1 MRIGIEAQ
9 RLFRKKKHGME
20 VVALELIRH
29 LQALDRENQY
39 FIFVK
44 DDEDRCIQETD
55 NFRIVTV
62 PGLSYPDWEQ
72 IQLPK
77 AIKEYNLDVLHCTC
91 NTAPRRVGVPLILT
105 LHDIIYLES
114 VSFLGTAYQNF
125 GNLYRRWVVPQ
136 VVKSCQKIVTVSH
149 YEQQCILDKLPV
161 EADNIRVVYNAINS
175 SFRVIEE
182 EQLVRYQQAYQL
194 PDRFILYFANPS
206 PKKNAA
212 NTFVAYQHYVEM
224 SEHPLPLVV
233 ADTSQNYVNQLL
245 KKLDLGHL
253 ASRVQVIDFIP
264 FATLP
269 YVYNLASLFLYTSK
283 RESFG
288 MPILEAMACGTPVI
302 TSTTSAMPEIAS
314 PAALLADPLDPPA
327 IGAQMHQLLAH
338 QAQQFTLIEEG
349 LKRAAEFTW
358 EATAKQMLGIY
369 EDIAQNENHRTTET
383 MKAKHLFDPGDEYS
397 KAVDHKRL
405 QFIIKQLEQQGPTG
419 GTVLDVGCGNGIM
432 SRAIAQ
438 HGYQVFGI
446 DISAKAIEKAR
457 AVEHD
462 NVRFE
467 VMSADELVADGS
479 TYDAVI
485 CSEVLEHLSDP
496 SQLLKTLHAL
506 LSDDGVLV
514 VTVPNGRGPR
524 ELMITQP
531 MQKLQQQGGI
541 LLKGAEAA
549 KKALGYTGKTE
560 QSDADD
566 LSHVQYFTK
575 NSLRRLLNTHLFRMQ
590 AFEHANFL
598 ADVFPVSWLANR
610 SYWLQSVDCRV
621 ADTLPH
627 QFTGGFYSA
636 WTKVRVD
643 K

>member
-1 MRIGIEAQ
+1 
-9 RLFRKKKHGME
+9 ME

-39 FIFVK
+39 FVFVK
-44 DDEDRCIQETD
+44 DDEDRCIRETD

-72 IQLPK
+72 IHLPR
-77 AIKEYNLDVLHCTC
+77 AIKEYDLDVLHCTC
-91 NTAPRRVGVPLILT
+91 NTAPLRVGVPLILT

-114 VSFLGTAYQNF
+114 VSFRGTAYQNF
-125 GNLYRRWVVPQ
+125 GNLYRRWVVPR
-136 VVKSCQKIVTVSH
+136 VVKACQKIVTVSH
-149 YEQQCILDKLPV
+149 YEAQCILRKLPV
-161 EADNIRVVYNAINS
+161 KADNVQVVYNAINS

-182 EQLVRYQQAYQL
+182 DQLAHYQQAYQL
-194 PDRFILYFANPS
+194 PDKFILFFANPS
-206 PKKNAA
+206 PKKNAS

-233 ADTSQNYVNQLL
+233 ADTSQNYIDQLL
-245 KKLDLGHL
+245 KKLGLGYL
-253 ASRVQVIDFIP
+253 ASRVRVIDFIP

-302 TSTTSAMPEIAS
+302 TSTTSAMPEIAGH
-314 PAALLADPLDPPA
+314 AALLTDPRDPPA
-327 IGAQMHQLLAH
+327 TGAQMHQLLAD
-338 QAQQFTLIEEG
+338 QAQQSTFIEEG

-358 EATAKQMLGIY
+358 QATAKQMLGIY
-369 EDIAQNENHRTTET
+369 EDIAQNNHRRKAET
-383 MKAKHLFDPGDEYS
+383 MKTHHLVDPGNEYS

-405 QFIIKQLEQQGPTG
+405 KFIIKQLQQGSTG

-438 HGYQVFGI
+438 HGYQVLGI

-457 AVEHD
+457 VVDQD
-462 NVRFE
+462 NVRFQ
-467 VMSADELVADGS
+467 VMNADELVADGS

-496 SQLLKTLHAL
+496 SSLLTTLYSL
-506 LSDDGVLV
+506 LTDQGVLI

-524 ELMITQP
+524 ELLITQP
-531 MQKLQQQGGI
+531 MQKLQQSGGP
-541 LLKGAEAA
+541 LLTGVEAA
-549 KKALGYTGKTE
+549 KKALGYDGQTE
-560 QSDADD
+560 QSAADD
-566 LSHVQYFTK
+566 LTHVQYFTK
-575 NSLRRLLNTHLFRMQ
+575 NSLRRLLNTHLFRMRT
-590 AFEHANFL
+590 FEHANFL
-598 ADVFPVSWLANR
+598 ADVFPISLLANR
-610 SYWLQSVDCRV
+610 SYWLQAVDCRV
-621 ADTLPH
+621 ADALPH
-627 QFTGGFYSA
+627 HFTCGFYSA
-636 WTKVRVD
+636 WTKA
-643 K
+643 

>member
-1 MRIGIEAQ
+1 
-9 RLFRKKKHGME
+9 ME

-39 FIFVK
+39 FVFVK
-44 DDEDRCIQETD
+44 DDEDRCIRETD

-77 AIKEYNLDVLHCTC
+77 AIKKYQLDVLHCTC
-91 NTAPRRVGVPLILT
+91 NTAPLRVDVPLVLT

-136 VVKSCQKIVTVSH
+136 VVKACQKIVTVSH
-149 YEQQCILDKLPV
+149 FEQACILRKLPV
-161 EADNIRVVYNAINS
+161 GADNIRVVYNAINS
-175 SFRVIEE
+175 SFRIIEH
-182 EQLVRYQQAYQL
+182 EQLAHYQQAYQL
-194 PDRFILYFANPS
+194 PDQFILYFANPS

-212 NTFVAYQHYVEM
+212 NTLVAYQHYVEM
-224 SEHPLPLVV
+224 SERPLPLVV
-233 ADTSQNYVNQLL
+233 ADTSQSYVDQLL
-245 KKLDLGHL
+245 KKLNLGHL
-253 ASRVQVIDFIP
+253 ASRVRVIDFIP

-302 TSTTSAMPEIAS
+302 TSTTSAMPEIAG

-327 IGAQMHQLLAH
+327 IGAQMYKLLAN
-338 QAQQFTLIEEG
+338 QAQQSTLIEEG

-358 EATAKQMLGIY
+358 ETTAQQMLGIY
-369 EDIAQNENHRTTET
+369 EGVMQNKNHRKAET
-383 MKAKHLFDPGDEYS
+383 VKAKHLSDPGDEYS

-405 QFIIKQLEQQGPTG
+405 QFIIKQLEQQQAAG

-438 HGYQVFGI
+438 HGYQVLGI
-446 DISAKAIEKAR
+446 DVSAKAIEKAS
-457 AVEHD
+457 AIEQD

-467 VMSADELVADGS
+467 MMNADELVADGS

-496 SQLLKTLHAL
+496 SSLLTTLYSL
-506 LSDDGVLV
+506 LADQGVLI

-524 ELMITQP
+524 ELLITQP
-531 MQKLQQQGGI
+531 MQKLQRSGGP
-541 LLKGAEAA
+541 LLTGVETA
-549 KKALGYTGKTE
+549 KKALGYDGQTE
-560 QSDADD
+560 QSAADD
-566 LSHVQYFTK
+566 LTHVQYFTK
-575 NSLRRLLNTHLFRMQ
+575 NSLRRLLNTHQFRLQ
-590 AFEHANFL
+590 TFEHANFL
-598 ADVFPVSWLANR
+598 ADVFPVSLVANR
-610 SYWLQSVDCRV
+610 SYWLQAVDCRV
-621 ADTLPH
+621 ADVLPH
-627 QFTGGFYSA
+627 HFTCGFYSA
-636 WTKVRVD
+636 WTKA
-643 K
+643 

>member
-1 MRIGIEAQ
+1 MRIGIEVQ

-72 IQLPK
+72 VHLPRAVEKYQLD
-77 AIKEYNLDVLHCTC
+77 LLHCTC
-91 NTAPRRVGVPLILT
+91 NTAPLRVSVPLVLT

-114 VSFLGTAYQNF
+114 VSFSGTAYQNF
-125 GNLYRRWVVPQ
+125 GNLYRRWVVPRI
-136 VVKSCQKIVTVSH
+136 VKNCQKIITVSH
-149 YEQQCILDKLPV
+149 YEQKCIRRKLSIK
-161 EADNIRVVYNAINS
+161 ADDIQVVYNAINS
-175 SFRVIEE
+175 SFRVIDEA
-182 EQLVRYQQAYQL
+182 QCAPYRQQYQL

-212 NTFVAYQHYVEM
+212 NTLLAYQHYVAM
-224 SEHPLPLVV
+224 SEQPLPLVV
-233 ADTSQNYVNQLL
+233 ADTNQPYIDQLL
-245 KKLDLGHL
+245 SKLNLTHL
-253 ASRVQVIDFIP
+253 TARIQVIDFIP

-269 YVYNLASLFLYTSK
+269 YVYNLASLFLYPSK

-288 MPILEAMACGTPVI
+288 MPILESMACGTPVI
-302 TSTTSAMPEIAS
+302 TSTTSAMPEVAGS
-314 PAALLADPLDPPA
+314 AALQANPLDPPV
-327 IGAQMHQLLAH
+327 IGQQIYNVLSDQALREELIERGQARASNFTWQRTAH
-338 QAQQFTLIEEG
+338 QVLD
-349 LKRAAEFTW
+349 
-358 EATAKQMLGIY
+358 IY
-369 EDIAQNENHRTTET
+369 RTVFESNLPQDKKMISSSSLNHNS
-383 MKAKHLFDPGDEYS
+383 MYS
-397 KAVDHKRL
+397 KAVDRKRL
-405 QFIIKQLEQQGPTG
+405 QFIKEQLRRYVPPQGS
-419 GTVLDVGCGNGIM
+419 VLDVGCGNGIM
-432 SRAIAQ
+432 SEAIGRC
-438 HGYQVFGI
+438 GYQVLGI
-446 DISAKAIEKAR
+446 DISEKAINKAKTR
-457 AVEHD
+457 NTKS
-462 NVRFE
+462 NVQFR
-467 VMSADELVADGS
+467 VVSAEDLVADGS
-479 TYDAVI
+479 TYDAVV
-485 CSEVLEHLSDP
+485 CSEVLEHLPDP

-514 VTVPNGRGPR
+514 VTVPNGWGPR

-590 AFEHANFL
+590 AFKHANFL